1 MTRKSATYPLT
12 TKKQTKIMSAVLAMS
27 NTDQPPTEE
36 ETIGGNPEWQI
47 EDLKNDLEATTARA
61 NSLER
66 QLTHAEARAEHLET
80 QLEQAK
86 QMLVETKKRAANQ
99 GETKEAQQPITSR
112 LLAASMIEH
121 PTEQYTAHIDILRDC
136 ATKEE
141 IIASLSSLEQ
151 CVWIHPVLRTMER
164 FTTLISIGKA
174 LRWQLPKEWTPTVA
188 RQFTATFN
196 IIKGG
201 SNYQKKDYSSS
212 AENFS
217 FKTSSEQLAQ
227 SFGVTRTQAR
237 SVIDSSK
244 GDVAT
249 AGHVLFQQSIESMPF
264 LVTAQS
270 ELVARIEEAREA
282 NDCEGVV
289 DAMREGRLS
298 EVVVEKGVQT
308 VASLCENRDD
318 CAEPHQV
325 MSITTTAL
333 LSF

>member
-1 MTRKSATYPLT
+1 
-12 TKKQTKIMSAVLAMS
+12 MSAVLAMS
-27 NTDQPPTEE
+27 STDQPPTEE

-61 NSLER
+61 DSLER

-86 QMLVETKKRAANQ
+86 KMLVEMKQRAANQ

-188 RQFTATFN
+188 R
-196 IIKGG
+196 
-201 SNYQKKDYSSS
+201 
-212 AENFS
+212 
-217 FKTSSEQLAQ
+217 
-227 SFGVTRTQAR
+227 
-237 SVIDSSK
+237 
-244 GDVAT
+244 
-249 AGHVLFQQSIESMPF
+249 H
-264 LVTAQS
+264 
-270 ELVARIEEAREA
+270 
-282 NDCEGVV
+282 
-289 DAMREGRLS
+289 
-298 EVVVEKGVQT
+298 
-308 VASLCENRDD
+308 
-318 CAEPHQV
+318 
-325 MSITTTAL
+325 
-333 LSF
+333 